1 MFKIKK
7 GLNLPIAG
15 VPEQHVS
22 SGASVRHVAILGD
35 DYLGMRPSML
45 VQEGDRVIKGQA
57 LFEDKKNPGVLFTA
71 PASGTVVA
79 INRGER
85 RVLQSVVIRI
95 EGDEQREFA
104 RYDAGDLATLSRE
117 DVQAQLL
124 ASGLWTRFV
133 RAHSANHL
141 FLIPPRL
148 PFSLR
153 PSTPTR
159 SAQIRSPLSWRSVKP
174 LMPG

>member
-1 MFKIKK
+1 M
-7 GLNLPIAG
+7 PIAG

-22 SGASVRHVAILGD
+22 CGASVRHVAILGD

-57 LFEDKKNPGVLFTA
+57 LFEDKNRRHVHG

-104 RYDAGDLATLSRE
+104 RYDAADLATLSRE

-124 ASGLWTRFV
+124 ASGLWTALRTRPF
-133 RAHSANHL
+133 SKSP

-148 PFSLR
+148 PFS
-153 PSTPTR
+153 
-159 SAQIRSPLSWRSVKP
+159 
-174 LMPG
+174 